1 MARHCKHCEAPEGYG
16 HRPGCP
22 ELGKD
27 GPPPGYEVT
36 ELEDGNGLGIPSVLL
51 DRVSEIEYYPD
62 GRMRA
67 VRFFDPK
74 KRKGKEEGDG
84 ESA

>member
-1 MARHCKHCEAPEGYG
+1 MPKIP
-16 HRPGCP
+16 
-22 ELGKD
+22 LD
-27 GPPPGYEVT
+27 DLPPPTVGYEVT

-51 DRVSEIEYYPD
+51 ARVSEIEYYPD

-84 ESA
+84 EG